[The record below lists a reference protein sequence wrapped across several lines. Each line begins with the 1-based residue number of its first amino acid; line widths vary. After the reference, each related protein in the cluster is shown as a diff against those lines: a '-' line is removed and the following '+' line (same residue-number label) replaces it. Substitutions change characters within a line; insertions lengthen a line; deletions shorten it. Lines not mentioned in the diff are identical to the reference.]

1 MRMPIVAWLLPGLMA
16 SAPAAAAARTPRF
29 YFEVRGVQVPAGAAA
44 DLKERARGV
53 LLAELKRQPVVVME
67 LGAPRPRGAELEK
80 ALKARGL
87 TGYELVLRVVK
98 SKHSLQ
104 PPPAGKVYK
113 MLMVEVEVAIDAQK
127 IPGGQMAL
135 AGEGTAQ
142 VGTEVSSVRDKEKQE
157 LLTEAL
163 AEAIKQAVAKSVSK
177 LGTFKASKPPRRKK
191 K

>member
-1 MRMPIVAWLLPGLMA
+1 MRVPIMPWLLPALLAGT
-16 SAPAAAAARTPRF
+16 SPAIAAKPAKF
-29 YFEVRGVQVPAGAAA
+29 YFEVRAVQVPAGAGA

-53 LLAELKRQPVVVME
+53 LLAELKKQPLVVME
-67 LGAPRPRGAELEK
+67 LGDPRPRGADLEK
-80 ALKARGL
+80 ALKARKL
-87 TGYELVLRVVK
+87 AGYELVLRVVK

-127 IPGGQMAL
+127 IPSGQMAL

-142 VGTEVSSVRDKEKQE
+142 VGTEVSAVKQE
-157 LLTEAL
+157 LLSEAL
-163 AEAIKQAVAKSVSK
+163 GEAIKQAVAKSVSR
-177 LGTFKASKPPRRKK
+177 LGAFQAGKPPRRKK